1 MLILKDFLPKQCIEE
16 ALSISSESLDW
27 KLRSE
32 MPNRAIQASIN
43 KMIEYVPCKLT
54 ACVKDYPLTQSFLY
68 EQFGKDTFFVED
80 RIYFSKYEA
89 GADCGKHVDPSVYTI
104 IMLLQKALLGGDLM
118 IEEEKNKKVLLN
130 AGDAVLFT
138 GSSPHF
144 ITEVMQGT
152 RIALTLWLS
161 DIPDEYK
168 IKLSEQCTS

>member
-16 ALSISSESLDW
+16 ALSISSKSTNW
-27 KLRSE
+27 KLKSE
-32 MPNRAIQASIN
+32 NPSVALQMHLNKAIEN
-43 KMIEYVPCKLT
+43 VPCRLT
-54 ACVKDYPLTQSFLY
+54 TSVNEYPDVKQFLY
-68 EQFGKDTFFVED
+68 NQFGKDNFFVED

-89 GADCGKHVDPSVYTI
+89 GTDCARHVDQSAYTI

-138 GSSPHF
+138 GNSPHF

-161 DIPDEYK
+161 NIPDEYK
-168 IKLSEQCTS
+168 IKLSEQCTR